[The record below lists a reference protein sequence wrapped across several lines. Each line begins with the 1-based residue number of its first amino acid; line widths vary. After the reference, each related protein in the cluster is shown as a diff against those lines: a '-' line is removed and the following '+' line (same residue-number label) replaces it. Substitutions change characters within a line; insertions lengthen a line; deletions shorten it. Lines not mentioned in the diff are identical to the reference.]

1 MISQLRSSFNAAF
14 TQAKYDSFLNDLVE
28 RYHHRPL
35 FNVAETPVF
44 IPSALR
50 DRLQAACDDVC
61 ALFLRPDFKALSE
74 GALQPGQ
81 IVPRESEHSN
91 FFVIDFG
98 ICRDEAGEL
107 IPLLVEAQGFPSLF
121 CYQHVL
127 AETYKRHF
135 DTIPA
140 HFTHLFN
147 GLDSE
152 SYIDLLRRLIIGDS
166 KPENVILLEIEPEK
180 QTTAIDFY
188 ATRDMLGIPFVCLT
202 KLKKE
207 GRTLFYTDDNGR
219 KIQVERIFNR
229 IIFDDLAARKDL
241 VSEFH
246 LTDEVDVHWVGHP
259 NWFFRISKH
268 TLPFFDSPY
277 VPKSFFLDKLPSIPG
292 DLENYVLKPLFSFAG
307 MGVVVN
313 PTRDDIEKIED
324 PGNYILQRK
333 MHYEPVVPTLDD
345 PAKVEIRM
353 MMVWEDGAARPLLV
367 NNLVR
372 LSKGIMT
379 GVRYNKDR
387 TWVGGSI
394 GFFEPY

>member
-1 MISQLRSSFNAAF
+1 MIPNLRQQFNAAF
-14 TQAKYDSFLNDLVE
+14 TQAKYEAFLNDLVQ
-28 RYHHRPL
+28 RYRHRPS
-35 FNVAETPVF
+35 FHIAETPVF
-44 IPSALR
+44 IPNDLR
-50 DRLQAACDDVC
+50 DRLIEACDDVC
-61 ALFLRPDFKALSE
+61 SLFLRPDFKALSE

-81 IVPRESEHSN
+81 IVPRESEHST

-98 ICRDEAGEL
+98 ICQDDDGQL
-107 IPLLVEAQGFPSLF
+107 MPLLVEAQGFPSLF

-140 HFTHLFN
+140 HYTHLFH
-147 GLDSE
+147 GLSGE
-152 SYIDLLRRLIIGDS
+152 AYIEMLRRIIVADS
-166 KPENVILLEIEPEK
+166 KPENVILLEVEPEK

-188 ATRDMLGIPFVCLT
+188 ATREMLGIPFVCLT
-202 KLKKE
+202 QLKKD
-207 GRTLFYTDDNGR
+207 GRTIYYTDDNGR
-219 KIQVERIFNR
+219 KIPVERIYNR
-229 IIFDDLAARKDL
+229 IIFDDLMARPDL
-241 VSEFH
+241 QTDFH
-246 LTDEVDVHWVGHP
+246 LTDDVDVHWVGHP

-268 TLPFFDSPY
+268 TLPLFDSPY
-277 VPKSFFLDKLPSIPG
+277 VPKSYYLDKLPSIPD

-313 PTRDDIEKIED
+313 PTREDIEKVSN
-324 PGNYILQRK
+324 PANYILQRK
-333 MHYEPVVPTLDD
+333 MYYAPIVPTLDD

-353 MMVWEDGAARPLLV
+353 MMVWEDGAPKPLLV

-387 TWVGGSI
+387 TWVGGCI
-394 GFFEPY
+394 GFFEP

>member
-1 MISQLRSSFNAAF
+1 MIPDLRERFNAAF
-14 TQAKYDSFLNDLVE
+14 TQAKYEAFMNDLVE
-28 RYHHRPL
+28 RYQHRPS

-44 IPSALR
+44 IPPNLR
-50 DRLQAACDDVC
+50 DRLVEACDDVC

-74 GALQPGQ
+74 EALQPGQ
-81 IVPRESEHSN
+81 IVPNESGHSQ

-98 ICRDEAGEL
+98 ICQDDNGEL
-107 IPLLVEAQGFPSLF
+107 MPLLVEAQGFPSLF

-127 AETYKRHF
+127 AQIYKKHF
-135 DTIPA
+135 DTIPS
-140 HFTHLFN
+140 HYTHLFN

-152 SYIDLLRRLIIGDS
+152 SYIELLRRVIVGDS

-188 ATRDMLGIPFVCLT
+188 ATREMLGIPFVCLT

-207 GRTLFYTDDNGR
+207 GRTLYYTDDNGR
-219 KIQVERIFNR
+219 KVHVERIFNR
-229 IIFDDLAARKDL
+229 IIFDDLAARPDL
-241 VSEFH
+241 VTDFH

-268 TLPFFDSPY
+268 TLPLFDSPY
-277 VPKSFFLDKLPSIPG
+277 VPKSYYLHKLDSVPE

-313 PTRDDIEKIED
+313 PTREDIDQVDD
-324 PGNYILQRK
+324 PSNYILQRK
-333 MHYEPVVPTLDD
+333 MHYAPVVPTLDD

-353 MMVWEDGAARPLLV
+353 MMVWEDGTPRPVLV

-394 GFFEPY
+394 GFFEP